1 MDRSETVVLKTVATN
16 GIHHVTAGYTNQV
29 SRTGATAQIR
39 KAVKQQHHDKV
50 HNPQGM
56 SLIAANVHNG
66 NTITKRYFI
75 SMPINR
81 F

>member
-39 KAVKQQHHDKV
+39 KAVKQQHNSKT
-50 HNPQGM
+50 PQA
-56 SLIAANVHNG
+56 L
-66 NTITKRYFI
+66 TKCTTPKGCR
-75 SMPINR
+75 
-81 F
+81 